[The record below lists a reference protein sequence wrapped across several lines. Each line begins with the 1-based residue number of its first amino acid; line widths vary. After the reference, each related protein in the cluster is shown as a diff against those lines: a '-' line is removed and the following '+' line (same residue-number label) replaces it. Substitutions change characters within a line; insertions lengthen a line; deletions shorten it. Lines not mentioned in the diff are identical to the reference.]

1 MAALVGAAPQDQA
14 PAPQDRPRLEIALA
28 AARWIDSQRVETAGG
43 WAWPVDPRHPDSIA
57 RHLYGGTS
65 GVILFL
71 LELHRATADPT
82 WLQRAREGA
91 DELVGARDTSAAGL
105 WTGLAGQ
112 AFVLHETA
120 RASGEERYEAAAR
133 ARLATIRSI
142 VRAEPRGAVDDQV
155 TDVISGSAGVGLFLL
170 WAAEEM
176 GDGESL
182 ELAAA
187 GDWLIAQSEPV
198 ELGPQNSGRN
208 WPMVPGGERCMPNFS
223 HGTAGVA
230 FFLARLAQELGERED
245 AARYLGA
252 AIDGA
257 HYLQSIAVGEEGALV
272 QHHAP
277 GGEDLF
283 YLGWCHGPVGTSRLF
298 ELLERITGDDA
309 WGPWVERG
317 AHSILASGIPERP
330 HPGFWNNVG
339 QCCGSAGVASFFL
352 RLHRGSARPEYLAFA
367 YRLSED
373 MRARASKEA
382 DGQAMHWP
390 QAEHRVRPEL
400 IVSQTGYMQGAAG
413 VGLWFL
419 ELDAFETG
427 RPFGLRLPDELPL
440 D

>member
-1 MAALVGAAPQDQA
+1 V
-14 PAPQDRPRLEIALA
+14 A
-28 AARWIDSQRVETAGG
+28 AAQWIESQRVETPGG
-43 WAWPVDPRHPDSIA
+43 SAWPADPRQPASIA
-57 RHLYGGTS
+57 HHLYSGTS

-71 LELHRATADPT
+71 LELHRATGDPL

-91 DELVGARDTSAAGL
+91 DELIAVRDPSGTGL
-105 WTGLAGQ
+105 WTGMAGQ
-112 AFVLHETA
+112 AFVLHEAA
-120 RASGEERYEAAAR
+120 RASGQEDCEVAAR
-133 ARLATIRSI
+133 ERLATIRSL
-142 VRAEPRGAVDDQV
+142 VRAEPPGAVDNQA

-176 GDGESL
+176 EDGESL
-182 ELAAA
+182 ELAVAA
-187 GDWLIAQSEPV
+187 GDWLIAQSQRV
-198 ELGPQNSGRN
+198 ELGPQSFGRN

-230 FFLARLAQELGERED
+230 FFLARLAQELGDRED
-245 AARYLGA
+245 AARFLAA

-272 QHHAP
+272 PHHAP
-277 GGEDLF
+277 GGEELF

-298 ELLERITGDDA
+298 ELLERITGEDA
-309 WGPWVERG
+309 WGSWVERG

-352 RLHRGSARPEYLAFA
+352 RLHQRSAKPEHLAFA
-367 YRLSED
+367 RRLSED
-373 MRARASKEA
+373 MRARATKEA
-382 DGQAMHWP
+382 DGRRMHWP

-413 VGLWFL
+413 IGLWFL
-419 ELDAFETG
+419 ELDAFDNG
-427 RPFGLRLPDELPL
+427 RAFGLRLPDELPL